1 LTPEQEVVAVYI
13 GEWVALAVALL
24 VLFGVCEAWFAR
36 RGDK

>member
-1 LTPEQEVVAVYI
+1 MTPEQEAVAVYI

-24 VLFGVCEAWFAR
+24 VVFGVCEALFGR